1 MKLLNYTGH
10 VHKWKHWIIW
20 SDIDPRGFKM
30 KSMSE
35 YVHKYLDIYTW
46 FGSTQFGHIGQNQG
60 GVLRYLSEP
69 RVLAAITWWLKPISP
84 PFNIL
89 PTTMSIVHQYNG
101 SKLREQ
107 TSNWMMIGCYLFCMR
122 VVLLSADRGIWLV
135 AEPHNNR
142 KFSSLKQLDAATDLR
157 QLTSLLIEERHYI
170 N

>member
-1 MKLLNYTGH
+1 MCIRDRNYTGH

-69 RVLAAITWWLKPISP
+69 RVLAANTWWLKLISP
-84 PFNIL
+84 PSIPYRLQWVLYTNTTEASYVNRHPTGWWLDVIYFVWELYCWVRIEEYDWWRK
-89 PTTMSIVHQYNG
+89 PTTIV
-101 SKLREQ
+101 SLVRW
-107 TSNWMMIGCYLFCMR
+107 SNSTPRRTCANLPRY
-122 VVLLSADRGIWLV
+122 
-135 AEPHNNR
+135 
-142 KFSSLKQLDAATDLR
+142 
-157 QLTSLLIEERHYI
+157 
-170 N
+170 